1 LGTHDVSLLNL
12 DDGVFEVKAT
22 AGDSHLGGEDFDN
35 RMVDF
40 CKQEF
45 MKKTKIDITGNG
57 RALRRLKTA
66 CEKAKR
72 TLSSSSSATIEVDAL
87 ADGHDFNIA
96 VTRAKFEDLN
106 TDIMRRVMDPVE
118 QVLKDSKISKSEI
131 HDIILVGG
139 STRIPKVQQLLSE
152 FFNGKELYKSINPD
166 EAVAYGAAV
175 QAAILGGHGDAKT
188 SELLLLDVAPL
199 SLGVE
204 TSGNVMT
211 ILIPRN
217 TTIPCKKTQ
226 TFSTYSD
233 NQPACTICVFEGERK
248 FTRDCNQLGK
258 FDLTGIPPMP
268 RGQPQ
273 IEITYDLDANGIL
286 NVSACEKSTG
296 SSQKITITNDKGRL
310 SPDEI
315 ERMVK
320 EAEQFK
326 EEDEELHKKIEAKN
340 GLENLVYSAKNSMSD
355 DKLKDKLSDDD
366 KNTVDEKIKEMQ
378 EWMSA
383 NSSASKE
390 EYEAK
395 TKEFEAV
402 FHPIMKNVYG
412 DSPPGMGG
420 MGGMPGMGG
429 MGGMPGMPNMSPE
442 QMAQMEEMLKNMS
455 PDQKAQMEQMAENMA
470 SGNMPDVP
478 GMNANPESD
487 PEIQEID

>member
-1 LGTHDVSLLNL
+1 MITLNLGTHDVSLLNL

-118 QVLKDSKISKSEI
+118 QVLRDSKISKSEI

-139 STRIPKVQQLLSE
+139 STRIPKVQQLLSD

-204 TSGNVMT
+204 TSGNIMT
-211 ILIPRN
+211 VLIPRN

-326 EEDEELHKKIEAKN
+326 EEDEALHQKIEAKN
-340 GLENLVYSAKNSMSD
+340 NLENLVYNAKNSMND
-355 DKLKDKLSDDD
+355 DKLKEKLSDDD
-366 KNTVDEKIKEMQ
+366 KNTVDAKIKEMQ
-378 EWMSA
+378 DWMSE

-395 TKEFEAV
+395 TKEFESV

-412 DSPPGMGG
+412 DAPP
-420 MGGMPGMGG
+420 GGMPGMG
-429 MGGMPGMPNMSPE
+429 GMPNMSPE

-455 PDQKAQMEQMAENMA
+455 PEQKAQMEQMAQNMA
-470 SGNMPDVP
+470 SGNMPEMP
-478 GMNANPESD
+478 SNPNVD